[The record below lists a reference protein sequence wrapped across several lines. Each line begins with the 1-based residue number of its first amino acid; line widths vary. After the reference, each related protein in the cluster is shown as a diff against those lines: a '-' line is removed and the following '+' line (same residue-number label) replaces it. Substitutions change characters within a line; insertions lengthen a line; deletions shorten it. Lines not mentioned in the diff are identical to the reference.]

1 MRKHPFLEADF
12 LPAWSTLQAE
22 HIVPDITLAV
32 ARAEAAI
39 AAIAGLELTQLT
51 YASTFLAL
59 ERATEALTVA
69 WAKVSHLQAVADT
82 APLREAYNAML
93 PKVPAFYAGIPA

>member
-1 MRKHPFLEADF
+1 MRNHPFLDAAF

-32 ARAEAAI
+32 ERAEAAI
-39 AAIAGLELTQLT
+39 AAIAGSDLTQLT

-59 ERATEALTVA
+59 ERATEELNVA
-69 WAKVSHLQAVADT
+69 WPRWDICKRWLMPRPCAKPT
-82 APLREAYNAML
+82 T
-93 PKVPAFYAGIPA
+93 